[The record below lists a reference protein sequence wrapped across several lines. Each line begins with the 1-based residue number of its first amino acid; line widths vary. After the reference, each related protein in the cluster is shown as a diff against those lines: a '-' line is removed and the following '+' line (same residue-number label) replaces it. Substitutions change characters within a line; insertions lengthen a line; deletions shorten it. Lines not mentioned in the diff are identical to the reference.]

1 MCVHVGGQPR
11 IYTRACVAFF
21 FLRASE
27 RASARLTLTSCWQQF
42 FGKVGAR
49 GRYSSPSVWPPPP
62 GTQTQISRGTTCCG
76 GKASAQTKP
85 LNILSKSIKAPR
97 DWRGLIVC
105 VRYYRGLRG
114 HHPRQKLGTALRKS
128 WRRKKKN
135 SHTAEPCVV
144 TAEREASGGEVYL
157 IRKTCCH
164 FFSAVGV
171 IDNLTAF
178 PSH

>member
-1 MCVHVGGQPR
+1 MEMPSEVKLAGAFLCVHGGGQPR
-11 IYTRACVAFF
+11 IYTHACVRFSF
-21 FLRASE
+21 RE

-97 DWRGLIVC
+97 DWLGLIVC
-105 VRYYRGLRG
+105 VRYYRG
-114 HHPRQKLGTALRKS
+114 HHPRQKLETALRKS
-128 WRRKKKN
+128 WRRKK
-135 SHTAEPCVV
+135 TATLQSPVSSPQRGKV
-144 TAEREASGGEVYL
+144 AEERFILVEKLVAIS
-157 IRKTCCH
+157 
-164 FFSAVGV
+164 FQ
-171 IDNLTAF
+171 
-178 PSH
+178 P